1 MQIEFQF
8 YWENARTNMNRV
20 MKLKPSGGCRTFLA
34 AFVATLASVAQLFA
48 ANAVI
53 TWDNPADIVYGTG
66 LSNTQLNAAFTNSDT
81 GAQLT
86 GTVTYTPSAGTYLN
100 AGSQQALKVT
110 FTPNGGQGVAGGSV
124 DKTVF
129 VNVAKA
135 ALTAT
140 APSGTPEYG
149 TGVAAFKAGLKAE
162 DVTYSGFI
170 NNGVIT
176 DGKGSLS
183 VVPTLKLEAD
193 ATTKAGTSKPVLFD
207 IAPAATNYTITTVN
221 GTMTVSK
228 KSLVFT
234 LADFNKEYGETP
246 IANDS
251 NIVLGGG
258 SFGAALP
265 ASGTGIGW
273 QGTDKDNV
281 AISQVHSVKVDSP
294 VGAYDITVSLAQV
307 VAGVL
312 DNYDVQINNGSY
324 TVNKRTLTINVTP
337 GGGNVIAYGGDFPT
351 FGATFSIDE
360 GGSVFNIP
368 DVAKN
373 GDALKTSTGVLD
385 VAETL
390 NLPAANSNASGDAY
404 DVTSSGGSAFGGNY
418 NVVRVKT
425 TLLINKTPL
434 TINALDRTKITGVD
448 LPGIAS
454 LQISFPDPSQLKF
467 GDVAS
472 GILDP
477 YPPKLKYSAAAYA
490 PPLSADLSDGPSL
503 KVGTYADAIEF
514 DGAPTSTNYALTLD
528 KGDLIVTL
536 QPSQVTWAPEAT
548 TLTYGEALEAK
559 HLNAKGSTQYLLAGV
574 PTDLTGTITYE
585 AKLGDN
591 PAIPVL
597 AGNNLNA
604 GTWVITATFTPDPG
618 QPVDFGPGTYAV
630 NFTVNKAALK
640 VTANEQTRVFGA
652 VAFDKNNVKYEG
664 FVLGDA
670 VGGLTKAPTVADP
683 SSAASNVGEY
693 SIIASGGESSNYAF
707 NYVSGKLK
715 VTPAATAVTWD
726 PEAAGVDV
734 EKHITYGTALSTT
747 PNTNAKGPDGVDGTI
762 TYDININDPRALTV
776 PTHSVTATFT
786 PTSGNYSKSASTKAL
801 NILRRSADVVPQG
814 FDMVYGDD
822 MPSISGTSDE
832 ANGGFLDGDGIVT
845 TFKTDAIKGSDV
857 GVYFITAEYED
868 TNGRL
873 RNYTIKLS
881 SGEENRINVNKA
893 IVNIE
898 TVNKGSAV
906 NDPQTTLALKLS
918 GLKAEAA
925 VLNGVELTAAQI
937 DEAHGNKEIKIGD
950 KTYNN
955 NDSGLADS
963 IKALNLLGKVFNA
976 DGFPTFTVP
985 DFSNAVEKTFNIN
998 TVLDVKTDDGDG
1010 ISIAGNY
1017 DLGTN
1022 ASGEYS
1028 VGKATPTINWADSGL
1043 TYGEAIVDANLNA
1056 TVTDARL
1063 LVKDKEGTFT
1073 YRIADGNGESA
1084 KGLKLP
1090 AGTHKLHVTYVP
1102 HADNANAFLS
1112 GTKTV
1117 TLTVAK
1123 ADLDIHIPSI
1133 TGYVYGDPLPRIAAS
1148 ELNFGTKVG
1157 DDLLRGFVNGD
1168 DSSIFDPANGGIQP
1182 VVAIVP
1188 NRGIADSV
1196 FSVAHSPADVI
1207 FGQLASS
1214 KNYNH
1219 NVFASTMAISRRPV
1233 TVRAADS
1240 VTTFGMSTPLG
1251 LEYDNLAP
1259 GETAENLTN
1268 GGFAFLSGQPNIATL
1283 APQVYTVFANGAFGD
1298 NYVVTHAT
1306 GSLTVA
1312 KAPATINVADTSA
1325 SYDGTGKMV
1334 TVTTEPAGLATSVTY
1349 NGAPDL
1355 PVNAGTYAVEV
1366 NVSDVNYTGT
1376 FVSSLTIAPTS
1387 ATVSLGDL
1395 SQNFDGTG
1403 KSVSVVTEPAGVA
1416 VAVTYNGNPAA
1427 PTQAGSYAVEASVSD
1442 PNFSGSAEGTLEIGK
1457 GVAQIALSNLS
1468 QVADGSA
1475 KAVGVST
1482 SPAGL
1487 STVVTYEGAA
1497 TAPSAVGTYAV
1508 SVTVQSADYDGT
1520 AEGTLTILEAATIS
1534 FDGLLATYTGDPV
1547 SPTITTSPA
1556 GLKVNVTY
1564 NKNPVVPHEAGT
1576 YEVVASIEDATYSG
1590 TAKALFEITKSSTAT
1605 ITFVESSLQ
1614 MPWNNVKAPQVTTD
1628 PAGLD
1633 VRMTYNGSLT
1643 LPSTPGEYEVKAII
1657 NDRNVR
1663 GSKTATMVIGK
1674 SPQDITFPAIPNLN
1688 ISGNPVILVLSA
1700 TSNSGLPVKYIVLR
1714 GGATVDGNLLTI
1726 SQPGLVSLTAQQL
1739 GNENYLPADEEVR
1752 SFEVTGTGVPLGA
1765 AQTEASLNDDGS
1777 VSLGVSG
1784 SPFESLSIY
1793 SASVVDAEFKPIV
1806 KIVLDADGKGSYNT
1820 ASDAD
1825 QRFFQV
1831 K

>member
-1 MQIEFQF
+1 
-8 YWENARTNMNRV
+8 

-86 GTVTYTPSAGTYLN
+86 GTVTYTPSAGTFLN
-100 AGSQQALKVT
+100 AGIQQALKVT

-149 TGVAAFKAGLKAE
+149 AGVAAFKAALKAD
-162 DVTYSGFI
+162 DVSYSGFI
-170 NNGVIT
+170 SNGVIT
-176 DGKGSLS
+176 DGKGSLT

-193 ATTKAGTSKPVLFD
+193 ATTKAGSSKPVLFD
-207 IAPAATNYTITTVN
+207 VKPVATNYTITAVN

-228 KSLVFT
+228 KALVFT
-234 LADFNKEYGETP
+234 LADLNKQYGETP
-246 IANDS
+246 IPNDN
-251 NIVLGGG
+251 NIVAGGG
-258 SFGAALP
+258 DFGAIAP

-273 QGTDKDNV
+273 QGDDRTKVN
-281 AISQVHSVKVDSP
+281 ISQVHSVKVDSS
-294 VGAYDITVSLAQV
+294 VGTYDITVSLTAAA
-307 VAGVL
+307 AGVL
-312 DNYDVQINNGSY
+312 DNYDVLINNGSY
-324 TVNKRTLTINVTP
+324 TVNKRNLNITVTP
-337 GGGNVIAYGGDFPT
+337 GGGNVILYGGDFPA
-351 FGATFSIDE
+351 FGANYSIDE
-360 GGSVFNIP
+360 GASVFSIA

-373 GDALKTSTGVLD
+373 GDALKTSKGVLD
-385 VAETL
+385 VAESL
-390 NLPAANSNASGDAY
+390 NLPAANSNASVTAY
-404 DVTSSGGSAFGGNY
+404 DVTTSGGTSFGGNY
-418 NVVRVKT
+418 TVVRVKD
-425 TLLINKTPL
+425 TLTVNKAPL
-434 TINALDRTKITGVD
+434 TVKALDRTKITGVA
-448 LPGIAS
+448 LPGIAN

-477 YPPKLKYSAAAYA
+477 YPPKLKYSANAYLA
-490 PPLSADLSDGPSL
+490 PLSPNLSDGPSL
-503 KVGTYADAIEF
+503 KVGTYVDAIEF
-514 DGAPTSTNYALTLD
+514 DGAPAVTNYALTLD

-536 QPSQVTWAPEAT
+536 QPSQLTWAPEAT
-548 TLTYGEALEAK
+548 TLTYGKALEAK
-559 HLNAKGSTQYLLAGV
+559 HLNAKGSTVYLNGAGT
-574 PTDLTGTITYE
+574 PTDLTGTVTYSG
-585 AKLGDN
+585 KLGAAA
-591 PAIPVL
+591 AIPVI
-597 AGNNLNA
+597 AGNTLAA
-604 GTWVITATFTPDPG
+604 GTWVITATFTPDAG
-618 QPVDFGPGTYAV
+618 QPVDFGVGTYAV
-630 NFTVNKAALK
+630 NFTVSKASLK
-640 VTANEQTRVFGA
+640 VTANEQTRTYGA
-652 VAFDKNNVKYEG
+652 VAFDPTKVKYEG

-670 VGGLTKAPTVADP
+670 AGALTKLPTVADP

-715 VTPAATAVTWD
+715 VTAATTAVTWD

-734 EKHITYGTALSTT
+734 KKHITYGTALATT
-747 PNTNAKGPDGVDGTI
+747 PNTNAKGPDGVSGTI
-762 TYDININDPRALTV
+762 TYDININDSRALTV

-786 PTSGNYSKSASTKAL
+786 PTSANYSKSTSAKTL
-801 NILRRSADVVPQG
+801 NILRRSAEVVPQG

-822 MPSISGTSDE
+822 MPSISGTSDA

-868 TNGRL
+868 TSGRL
-873 RNYTIKLS
+873 RNYTIKLN
-881 SGEENRINVNKA
+881 SGDENRINVNKA

-906 NDPQTTLALKLS
+906 NNAQTTLALKLS

-937 DEAHGNKEIKIGD
+937 VAAHGSKEIKIGD

-963 IKALNLLGKVFNA
+963 IKALNLLAKVFNA
-976 DGFPTFTVP
+976 DGFPSFTVP
-985 DFSNAVEKTFNIN
+985 DFSNAIEKSFTIN
-998 TVLDVKTDDGDG
+998 TVLDTKTDDGDG

-1022 ASGEYS
+1022 TSGTYS
-1028 VGKATPTINWADSGL
+1028 VGKAEPAINWADSGL
-1043 TYGEAIVDANLNA
+1043 TYGEAVGDGNLNA
-1056 TVTDARL
+1056 TVADARL

-1073 YRIADGNGESA
+1073 YRIGDGNGESA

-1090 AGTHKLHVTYVP
+1090 SGTHKLHVTYVP

-1123 ADLDIHIPSI
+1123 ANLDIRIPAI

-1148 ELNFGTKVG
+1148 ELTFGTKVG
-1157 DDLLRGFVNGD
+1157 DKLTNSFVNGD

-1188 NRGIADSV
+1188 NRIIKDSV

-1207 FGQLASS
+1207 FGQLAAS
-1214 KNYNH
+1214 KNYNLT
-1219 NVFASTMAISRRPV
+1219 VFESTMAIARRPI
-1233 TVRAADS
+1233 TVKAGDS
-1240 VTTFGMSTPLG
+1240 VTTFGNSTSLG
-1251 LEYDNLAP
+1251 LEYANLAP
-1259 GETAENLTN
+1259 GESADNLTN
-1268 GGFAFLSGQPNIATL
+1268 VGFAFLSGQPNIALL

-1298 NYVVTHAT
+1298 NYLVTHST
-1306 GSLTVA
+1306 GTLTVA
-1312 KAPATINVADTSA
+1312 KAPATINVADTA
-1325 SYDGTGKMV
+1325 AAYDGTAKLV
-1334 TVTTEPAGLATSVTY
+1334 SVSTVPAGLSTSVTY
-1349 NGAPDL
+1349 NGGTDA
-1355 PVNAGTYAVEV
+1355 PVNAGTYTVEV
-1366 NVSDVNYTGT
+1366 NVSDVNYAGT
-1376 FVSSLTIAPTS
+1376 FVSSLTIAPS
-1387 ATVSLGDL
+1387 VATVTLGDL
-1395 SQNFDGTG
+1395 SQPFDGTG
-1403 KSVSVVTEPAGVA
+1403 RAISVSTDPAGVA
-1416 VAVTYNGNPAA
+1416 VAVKYNNNPAA
-1427 PTQAGSYAVEASVSD
+1427 PTQAGSYSVEANVSD
-1442 PNFSGSAEGTLEIGK
+1442 PNFSGSATGTLVIGK

-1468 QVADGSA
+1468 QVANGSA
-1475 KAVGVST
+1475 KAIGVST

-1487 STVVTYEGAA
+1487 STVVTYDGAA

-1508 SVTVQSADYDGT
+1508 SVTVQSSDYDAS

-1534 FDGLLATYTGDPV
+1534 FDGLLATYTGDPLT
-1547 SPTITTSPA
+1547 PTITTTPA
-1556 GLKVNVTY
+1556 GLNVNVTY
-1564 NKNPVVPHEAGT
+1564 NKNPAAPHEAGT

-1590 TAKALFEITKSSTAT
+1590 NAKALFEITKSSTAT
-1605 ITFVESSLQ
+1605 IAFVSSSLKA
-1614 MPWNNVKAPQVTTD
+1614 PWNNVQAPQATTD

-1633 VRMTYNGSLT
+1633 VRMTYNGKLE
-1643 LPSTPGEYEVKAII
+1643 LPSSPGEYEVKAII

-1663 GSKTATMVIGK
+1663 GSATATFTIGK
-1674 SPQDITFPAIPNLN
+1674 SAQDINFPAIPNLS

-1820 ASDAD
+1820 ASDAE

>member
-1 MQIEFQF
+1 
-8 YWENARTNMNRV
+8 

-48 ANAVI
+48 ADAVI

-66 LSNTQLNAAFTNSDT
+66 LSNSQLNAAFTNSDT

-86 GTVTYTPSAGTYLN
+86 GTVTYTPSAGTFLN

-124 DKTVF
+124 DKSVF

-149 TGVAAFKAGLKAE
+149 GGVAAFVAGLKAD
-162 DVTYSGFI
+162 DVSYSGFI
-170 NNGVIT
+170 SNGVIT
-176 DGKGSLS
+176 DGKASLS
-183 VVPTLKLEAD
+183 VVPTLKLEAN

-207 IAPAATNYTITTVN
+207 VAPAATNYSITTVN

-246 IANDS
+246 IPNDDG
-251 NIVLGGG
+251 ILAGGG
-258 SFGAALP
+258 AFGAAVP
-265 ASGTGIGW
+265 ASGTGVGW
-273 QGTDKDNV
+273 QGLDQDNV
-281 AISQVHSVKVDSP
+281 SISQVHSVKVDSS
-294 VGAYDITVSLAQV
+294 VGTYDITVSLAQV

-312 DNYDVQINNGSY
+312 DNYDVLINNGSY

-337 GGGNVIAYGGDFPT
+337 GGGSFIAYGGEFPA
-351 FGATFSIDE
+351 FGATFSINE

-373 GDALKTSTGVLD
+373 GDALKTSAGVLD

-390 NLPAANSNASGDAY
+390 NLPAANSNASVDAY
-404 DVTSSGGSAFGGNY
+404 DVTSSGGNAFGGNY
-418 NVVRVKT
+418 NIVRNKDALT
-425 TLLINKTPL
+425 INKAPL

-490 PPLSADLSDGPSL
+490 PPLSANLSDGPSL

-591 PAIPVL
+591 APIPVL
-597 AGNNLNA
+597 AGNNLQA
-604 GTWVITATFTPDPG
+604 GTWVITATFTPDAG
-618 QPVDFGPGTYAV
+618 QPVDFGPGNYAV
-630 NFTVNKAALK
+630 NFTVGKASLK
-640 VTANEQTRVFGA
+640 VTANEQTRTYGA
-652 VAFDKNNVKYEG
+652 VAAFSDPQVAYEG

-670 VGGLTKAPTVADP
+670 VGALAKAPAVADP

-715 VTPAATAVTWD
+715 VTAAATVVTWD

-734 EKHITYGTALSTT
+734 KKHITYGTALATT
-747 PNTNAKGPDGVDGTI
+747 PNTNAKGPDGVAGTI
-762 TYDININDPRALTV
+762 TYNININDPRALTV
-776 PTHSVTATFT
+776 PNHSVTATFT
-786 PTSGNYSKSASTKAL
+786 PTSSNYSKSESAKTL

-845 TFKTDAIKGSDV
+845 TFKTDAIKGSNV

-868 TNGRL
+868 TSGRL

-881 SGEENRINVNKA
+881 SGEENRINVTRA
-893 IVNIE
+893 TVNIE

-906 NDPQTTLALKLS
+906 NDAQTTLALKLS

-925 VLNGVELTAAQI
+925 VLNGVELTSAQI
-937 DEAHGNKEIKIGD
+937 IEAHGNKEIKIGD

-955 NDSGLADS
+955 NDSGLDATV
-963 IKALNLLGKVFNA
+963 KALNLLGKVFNA
-976 DGFPTFTVP
+976 DGFPSFTVP
-985 DFSNAVEKTFNIN
+985 DFSNAVEKSFAIN
-998 TVLDVKTDDGDG
+998 TVLDTKTDDGDG
-1010 ISIAGNY
+1010 ISIASNY

-1022 ASGEYS
+1022 SSGTYS
-1028 VGKATPTINWADSGL
+1028 VGKAAPAIIWADSGL
-1043 TYGEAIVDANLNA
+1043 TYGEAVADGNLNA
-1056 TVTDARL
+1056 TVADARL

-1073 YRIADGNGESA
+1073 YRIGDGNGEAA
-1084 KGLKLP
+1084 KGFKLP

-1123 ADLDIHIPSI
+1123 ATLDIRIPAI
-1133 TGYVYGDPLPRIAAS
+1133 TGYVYGDPLPRVAAS
-1148 ELNFGTKVG
+1148 ELTFGTKVG
-1157 DDLLRGFVNGD
+1157 DNLTNGFVNGD
-1168 DSSIFDPANGGIQP
+1168 DASIFNPANGGIQP

-1188 NRGIADSV
+1188 NRLIAESV

-1207 FGQLASS
+1207 FGQSASS
-1214 KNYNH
+1214 KNYNL
-1219 NVFASTMAISRRPV
+1219 VGFESTMAIARRPI
-1233 TVRAADS
+1233 TVKAADS
-1240 VTTFGMSTPLG
+1240 MTTFGASTTLG
-1251 LEYDNLAP
+1251 MEYQNLAP
-1259 GETAENLTN
+1259 GETSANLKN
-1268 GGFAFLSGQPNIATL
+1268 AGFAFLSGQPNIATL

-1306 GSLTVA
+1306 GTLTVG
-1312 KAPATINVADTSA
+1312 KAPASINVANTA
-1325 SYDGTGKMV
+1325 AVYDGSAKV
-1334 TVTTEPAGLATSVTY
+1334 VSVSTEPAGLTTSVTY
-1349 NGAPDL
+1349 NGAADA
-1355 PVNAGTYAVEV
+1355 PVNAGNYVV
-1366 NVSDVNYTGT
+1366 QVDVSDPNYSGT
-1376 FVSSLTIAPTS
+1376 FVSSLAIAPGS
-1387 ATVSLGDL
+1387 ATVTLGDL

-1403 KSVSVVTEPAGVA
+1403 KVASATTDPAGVA
-1416 VAVTYNGNPAA
+1416 VALTYNGNPAG

-1442 PNFSGSAEGTLEIGK
+1442 PNFSGSTTGTLVIGK

-1468 QVADGSA
+1468 QVADGSG

-1487 STVVTYEGAA
+1487 ANVVTYDGSA
-1497 TAPSAVGTYAV
+1497 TLPTAVGSYAV
-1508 SVTVQSADYDGT
+1508 NVTVQSSDHSGSAD
-1520 AEGTLTILEAATIS
+1520 GTLTILEAATIS
-1534 FDGLLATYTGDPV
+1534 FDGLLATYTGDPLT
-1547 SPTITTSPA
+1547 PTITTTPA
-1556 GLKVNVTY
+1556 GLTVNVTY
-1564 NKNPVVPHEAGT
+1564 NKNPAAPHEAGT
-1576 YEVVASIEDATYSG
+1576 YEVVANIQDATYSG
-1590 TAKALFEITKSSTAT
+1590 SEKAIFEITKSSTAT
-1605 ITFVESSLQ
+1605 ITFVANSLEA
-1614 MPWNNVKAPQVTTD
+1614 PWNNVQAPQVTTD
-1628 PAGLD
+1628 PAGLA
-1633 VRMTYNGSLT
+1633 VRMTYNGSLE
-1643 LPSTPGEYEVKAII
+1643 LPSTPGEYEVTAII

-1663 GSKTATMVIGK
+1663 GSQSATFTIGK
-1674 SPQDITFPAIPNLN
+1674 SAQTITFPAIPNLA

-1726 SQPGLVSLTAQQL
+1726 SQPGLISLTAQQL
-1739 GNENYLPADEEVR
+1739 GNENYLPADEVVR

-1806 KIVLDADGKGSYNT
+1806 KIVLDADGNGSYNT

-1825 QRFFQV
+1825 QLFFQV

>member
-937 DEAHGNKEIKIGD
+937 VEAHGNKEIKIGD

-1403 KSVSVVTEPAGVA
+1403 KSVSVVTEPAGIA

>member
-1 MQIEFQF
+1 
-8 YWENARTNMNRV
+8 

-48 ANAVI
+48 ADAVI
-53 TWDNPADIVYGTG
+53 TWNNPADIVYGTG
-66 LSNTQLNAAFTNSDT
+66 LSSTQLNAAFTNSDT
-81 GAQLT
+81 GAQLS
-86 GTVTYTPSAGTYLN
+86 GTVIYTPSAGTYLN

-110 FTPNGGQGVAGGSV
+110 FTPSAGQDVGGGSV
-124 DKTVF
+124 NKTVF
-129 VNVAKA
+129 VNVSQA

-149 TGVAAFKAGLKAE
+149 AGVAAFKAGLKAD
-162 DVTYSGFI
+162 DVTYTGFVS
-170 NNGVIT
+170 NGVIT
-176 DGKGSLS
+176 DSKASLS

-207 IAPAATNYTITTVN
+207 VKPLASNYSITTEN

-234 LADFNKEYGETP
+234 LSAFNKEYGETP
-246 IANDS
+246 VANDN
-251 NIVLGGG
+251 NIAAG
-258 SFGAALP
+258 SGAFGSGVVGE
-265 ASGTGIGW
+265 SGTGIGW
-273 QGTDKDNV
+273 QGTDRNKV
-281 AISQVHSVKVDSP
+281 TISQVHSVKADTS
-294 VGAYDITVSLAQV
+294 VGTYDITVSLSAAT
-307 VAGVL
+307 AGVL

-324 TVNKRTLTINVTP
+324 TVNKRKLTITVTP
-337 GGGNVIAYGGDFPT
+337 GGGSAILYGGKFPA
-351 FGATFSIDE
+351 FGASYVIDE
-360 GGSVFNIP
+360 VTPFSIP
-368 DVAKN
+368 DVVKN
-373 GDALKTSTGVLD
+373 GDALKTAKGVLD

-390 NLPAANSNASGDAY
+390 SLPAANSAASAKAY
-404 DVTSSGGSAFGGNY
+404 DVTTSGATAFGGNY
-418 NVVRVKT
+418 TIVRVKD
-425 TLLINKTPL
+425 TLTVNKAPL
-434 TINALDRTKITGVD
+434 TIKALDRTKITGVA
-448 LPGIAS
+448 LPGIGS
-454 LQISFPDPSQLKF
+454 LQISFPDTSQLKF

-477 YPPKLKYSAAAYA
+477 YPPKLKYTTAAYA
-490 PPLSADLSDGPSL
+490 APLSPDLSNGPAL
-503 KVGTYADAIEF
+503 KVGTYVDAIEF
-514 DGAPTSTNYALTLD
+514 DGVPTATNYDLTLD

-536 QPSQVTWAPEAT
+536 QPSQLTWAPEAT
-548 TLTYGEALEAK
+548 VLTYGKALEAK
-559 HLNAKGSTQYLLAGV
+559 HLNAKGSTVYLDGAGKA
-574 PTDLTGTITYE
+574 TDLTGTVSYT
-585 AKLGDN
+585 AKLGD
-591 PAIPVL
+591 AAAKAVTVGETL
-597 AGNNLNA
+597 GA
-604 GTWVITATFTPDPG
+604 GTWVITASFTPTPG
-618 QPVDFGPGTYAV
+618 QPVEFGVGTYAV
-630 NFTVNKAALK
+630 NFTVNKAVLK
-640 VTANEQTRVFGA
+640 ITANEQTRVYGPKA
-652 VAFDKNNVKYEG
+652 AFADPTVKYEG
-664 FVLGDA
+664 FVLADG
-670 VGGLTKAPTVADP
+670 VGALTKVPVVADP
-683 SSAASNVGEY
+683 SSAASSVAEY
-693 SIIASGGESSNYAF
+693 SIIPSGAESANYEF

-715 VTPAATAVTWD
+715 ITPAATAVTWD
-726 PEAAGVDV
+726 PEAAGADV
-734 EKHITYGTALSTT
+734 KKHITYGTALATT
-747 PNTNAKGPDGVDGTI
+747 PNTNAKGPDGIAGTI
-762 TYDININDPRALTV
+762 TYNITTSDPRALTV

-786 PTSGNYSKSASTKAL
+786 PTSANYSKSTLTKTL
-801 NILRRSADVVPQG
+801 NILRRSAEVKPQG

-832 ANGGFLDGDGIVT
+832 ANAGFLDADGIVT

-857 GVYFITAEYED
+857 GVYFITAEYAD
-868 TNGRL
+868 TSGRL
-873 RNYTIKLS
+873 RNYTIKLN
-881 SGEENRINVNKA
+881 SGDDNRINVTKA

-898 TVNKGSAV
+898 TVNKGSSV
-906 NDPQTTLALKLS
+906 NDAKTTLALKLS

-937 DEAHGNKEIKIGD
+937 VAAHGSKEIKIGD

-963 IKALNLLGKVFNA
+963 IKALNLLAKVFNA
-976 DGFPTFTVP
+976 DGFPSFTVP
-985 DFSNAVEKTFNIN
+985 DFSNAVEKSFTIN
-998 TVLDVKTDDGDG
+998 TVLDTKTDDGDG

-1022 ASGEYS
+1022 SSGTYS

-1043 TYGEAIVDANLNA
+1043 TYGQAIVDAILNA
-1056 TVTDARL
+1056 SVADARL

-1073 YRIADGNGESA
+1073 YRIADGNGALA
-1084 KGLKLP
+1084 KGLILP

-1102 HADNANAFLS
+1102 HADNASAFLT

-1123 ADLDIHIPSI
+1123 AKLDIHIPAIS
-1133 TGYVYGDPLPRIAAS
+1133 GYVYGDALPGIAAN
-1148 ELNFGTKVG
+1148 ELTYGTKVG
-1157 DDLLRGFVNGD
+1157 DKLTNGFVNGD
-1168 DSSIFDPANGGIQP
+1168 TESIFDPANGGTQP

-1188 NRGIADSV
+1188 NTAIKDSV
-1196 FSVAHSPADVI
+1196 FSVAHSPANVI
-1207 FGQLASS
+1207 FGQSAAS
-1214 KNYNH
+1214 KNYDLTE
-1219 NVFASTMAISRRPV
+1219 FASTMAIARRPI
-1233 TVRAADS
+1233 TVKAADS
-1240 VTTFGMSTPLG
+1240 VTTFGSSASLG
-1251 LEYDNLAP
+1251 LEYLNLAP
-1259 GETAENLTN
+1259 GETSANLKN
-1268 GGFAFLSGQPNIATL
+1268 AGFAFLSGQPNIATL

-1298 NYVVTHAT
+1298 NYVVTHANGT
-1306 GSLTVA
+1306 LTVG

-1325 SYDGTGKMV
+1325 TYDGTAKTV
-1334 TVTTEPAGLATSVTY
+1334 SVTTEPAGLATSVTY
-1349 NGAPDL
+1349 NGAAAA
-1355 PVNAGTYAVEV
+1355 PVNAGTYAVQV
-1366 NVSDVNYTGT
+1366 DVSNANYAGT
-1376 FVSSLTIAPTS
+1376 FVTSLVIAPGS

-1395 SQNFDGTG
+1395 AQNFDGTG
-1403 KSVSVVTEPAGVA
+1403 KAVSATTDPAGIA
-1416 VAVTYNGNPAA
+1416 VAVTYNGNPVA
-1427 PTQAGSYAVEASVSD
+1427 PTQAGSYAVEASISD
-1442 PNFSGSAEGTLEIGK
+1442 PNFSGSTTGTLEIGK

-1487 STVVTYEGAA
+1487 ANVVTYDGAA
-1497 TAPSAVGTYAV
+1497 TAPTAVGSYAV
-1508 SVTVQSADYDGT
+1508 SVTVQSSDYSGS
-1520 AEGTLTILEAATIS
+1520 AEGTLTILEGATIT
-1534 FDGLLATYTGDPV
+1534 FDGLLASYTGDPI
-1547 SPTITTSPA
+1547 SPTITTTPA

-1564 NKNPVVPHEAGT
+1564 NKSPVVPHEAGT

-1590 TAKALFEITKSSTAT
+1590 TAKSVFEITKSSTAT
-1605 ITFVESSLQ
+1605 IDFVASSLQ
-1614 MPWNNVKAPQVTTD
+1614 SPWNNVKAPQATTD

-1633 VRMTYNGSLT
+1633 VRMTYNGSLA

-1657 NDRNVR
+1657 NDRNVK
-1663 GSKTATMVIGK
+1663 GSKSATFTIGK
-1674 SPQDITFPAIPNLN
+1674 APQDISFPAIPNLS